1 MRVRCSGDVKNPE
14 PGIVDEQLLR
24 LVRLVPKKGRVELRT
39 ENSADLALI
48 LSVIIP
54 AQKAP
59 TVDSSLRM

>member
-1 MRVRCSGDVKNPE
+1 MKNPE
-14 PGIVDEQLLR
+14 PGIVDEQLL
-24 LVRLVPKKGRVELRT
+24 RLVPKKGRVELRT

>member
-1 MRVRCSGDVKNPE
+1 MRVRYSRDVKNPE
-14 PGIVDEQLLR
+14 PGIVDEQLL
-24 LVRLVPKKGRVELRT
+24 RLVPKKGRVELRT